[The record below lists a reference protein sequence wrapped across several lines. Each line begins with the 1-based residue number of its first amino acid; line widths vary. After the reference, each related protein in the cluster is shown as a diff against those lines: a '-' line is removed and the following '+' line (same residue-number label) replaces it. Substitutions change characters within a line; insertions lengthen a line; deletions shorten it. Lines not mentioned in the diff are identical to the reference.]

1 MSEIIRIS
9 PGAARSKVLKG
20 EAILICAYEDPVAY
34 SAMRLEGAISLGEF
48 RERAPF
54 LDKGREII
62 FYCA

>member
-1 MSEIIRIS
+1 MSEIIRVS
-9 PGAARSKVLKG
+9 PEATRSKVLKD
-20 EAILICAYEDPVAY
+20 EAILVCAYEDPAKY
-34 SAMRLEGAISLGEF
+34 SALRLEGAISFGEF